1 MYICEFVTLFRHQR
15 RRRLYKEV
23 HPGPIVRRQCSC
35 RRKAVSKRVVCL
47 CGRKHARLL
56 NFT

>member
-56 NFT
+56 